1 MVREVVR
8 EVVIEVVREVVIEVV
23 REVFIEVVLL
33 RSKRLTNRYIIL
45 V

>member
-1 MVREVVR
+1 MVR

>member
-1 MVREVVR
+1 MVIEVVR
-8 EVVIEVVREVVIEVV
+8 EVVIEVVRDVVIEVV

>member
-1 MVREVVR
+1 VVR

>member
-1 MVREVVR
+1 MVMEVVR

>member
-1 MVREVVR
+1 
-8 EVVIEVVREVVIEVV
+8 VVREVVIEVV
-23 REVFIEVVLL
+23 REVFIEAVLL

>member
-1 MVREVVR
+1 VVIEVVR

-33 RSKRLTNRYIIL
+33 RSKRLTNRCIIL

>member
-1 MVREVVR
+1 MVREVVI

>member
-1 MVREVVR
+1 VVREVVM

>member
-1 MVREVVR
+1 MVR
-8 EVVIEVVREVVIEVV
+8 EVVREVVIEVV

>member
-1 MVREVVR
+1 VVREVVI

>member
-1 MVREVVR
+1 
-8 EVVIEVVREVVIEVV
+8 VVIEVVREVVIEVV